1 MFCAECGA
9 PKMRRTDEPITDTFK
24 GTEITVRGV
33 AHWVCDSCGETV
45 FSADDLKDY
54 AEAENAAFREMH
66 GLLSPSE
73 IRAIREDHGLTQAQ
87 FEAVLGVK
95 SPTVSRWETGAVVQT
110 KPIDSLM
117 RMFRNHQCVADD
129 LLQRA
134 ELARRT
140 PEAMGACITFKKMRD
155 ALTQERIYTYDLD

>member
-24 GTEITVRGV
+24 GTKITVRGV
-33 AHWVCDSCGETV
+33 GHWVCDSCGEV
-45 FSADDLKDY
+45 IFSADDLKDY

-73 IRAIREDHGLTQAQ
+73 IRAIREDYGLTQAQ

-95 SPTVSRWETGAVVQT
+95 SPTVSRWETGAIVQT
-110 KPIDSLM
+110 KPIDNLM

-129 LLQRA
+129 LLQQA
-134 ELARRT
+134 ELARNTQDSIR
-140 PEAMGACITFKKMRD
+140 ACVTFKKFQESFP
-155 ALTQERIYTYDLD
+155 QERSYTYDLD